1 MFLFDFVVNNQYN
14 LIMFKLFK
22 KKPIE
27 KQSNIAS
34 TPEPIPERKEKWS
47 KIQVFFFFWNLVS
60 ISIYSAYTFFVIY
73 NLSISTFL
81 ATLIKWV
88 LLAYGIAFLILILI
102 NIGNRKRMNRQ
113 LKNYKSATNF
123 LKYFI
128 QTLNFV
134 LSIATAVNALIITGT
149 TDFSAVMWAVVSFTF
164 TVINILFEVAKIIIR
179 RNFSAIKQNFLDI
192 REKPRN
198 SFFAAKMKFK
208 ELRKLDNDEPETN
221 ETPDENK

>member
-1 MFLFDFVVNNQYN
+1 
-14 LIMFKLFK
+14 MFKLFK
-22 KKPIE
+22 RKPIE
-27 KQSNIAS
+27 KESNIAR
-34 TPEPIPERKEKWS
+34 TPTPLPERKEKWS
-47 KIQVFFFFWNLVS
+47 KIQVFFFFWNLIS

-81 ATLIKWV
+81 STLIKWI
-88 LLAYGIAFLILILI
+88 LLAYGIAFLILIII
-102 NIGNRKRMNRQ
+102 NIGNRKRMKRQ

-149 TDFSAVMWAVVSFTF
+149 TDFSAVMWAVVSFAF

-192 REKPRN
+192 REKPRK
-198 SFFAAKMKFK
+198 SIWLSKKDDEK
-208 ELRKLDNDEPETN
+208 EEV
-221 ETPDENK
+221 

>member
-1 MFLFDFVVNNQYN
+1 MVNNQYN

-34 TPEPIPERKEKWS
+34 TPEPIPERKERWS

-88 LLAYGIAFLILILI
+88 LIAYGIAFLILILI

-192 REKPRN
+192 REKPRK